1 MKIRMLST
9 AAGPD
14 RTLIEGREYTLD
26 DAEAAGLVEGNYAEQ
41 VPEPAPAEEEPQAAP
56 PEQEPADEGGGNQ
69 GADESDAEEGKESA
83 DEGADEGE

>member
-1 MKIRMLST
+1 MRVRMLAT

-26 DAEAAGLVEGNYAEQ
+26 DAEAAGLVEGNYAEE

-56 PEQEPADEGGGNQ
+56 PDARAGGRRRRQPGR
-69 GADESDAEEGKESA
+69 GRVRRRRGK
-83 DEGADEGE
+83 GERR

>member
-1 MKIRMLST
+1 MRVRMLAT

-26 DAEAAGLVEGNYAEQ
+26 DAEAAGLVEGNYAEE
-41 VPEPAPAEEEPQAAP
+41 VPEPAPA
-56 PEQEPADEGGGNQ
+56 EQEPADEGGGSQ

>member
-1 MKIRMLST
+1 MRVRMLAT

-26 DAEAAGLVEGNYAEQ
+26 DAEAAGLVEGNYAEE
-41 VPEPAPAEEEPQAAP
+41 VPEPAPSEEEPA
-56 PEQEPADEGGGNQ
+56 EEGGDDQ

-83 DEGADEGE
+83 DEGADEGN

>member
-1 MKIRMLST
+1 MRVRMLAT

-26 DAEAAGLVEGNYAEQ
+26 DAEAAGLVEGNYA
-41 VPEPAPAEEEPQAAP
+41 VVAPEPAPAEEEP
-56 PEQEPADEGGGNQ
+56 ADEGGSSQ
-69 GADESDAEEGKESA
+69 GADMSDAEEGKESA

>member
-1 MKIRMLST
+1 MRIRMLAT

-26 DAEAAGLVEGNYAEQ
+26 DAEAAGLVEGNYAEE
-41 VPEPAPAEEEPQAAP
+41 VPEPALSEEEPAEE
-56 PEQEPADEGGGNQ
+56 GGDDQ